1 MNCPSCN
8 KKTRITDTR
17 AHERGTWRRHKCA
30 CSNAFT
36 TMEIVCDTVISKK
49 GRPFGAVANPTRS
62 QQPKLN
68 KPPIGIKV
76 PKISAPIAHPK
87 AKHATPARLRIE
99 AMREAKEMRSMF
111 EGNM

>member
-1 MNCPSCN
+1 MAYIG
-8 KKTRITDTR
+8 KFR
-17 AHERGTWRRHKCA
+17 EGWRVQVQRDG
-30 CSNAFT
+30 
-36 TMEIVCDTVISKK
+36 IRISKK

-87 AKHATPARLRIE
+87 AKHAAPARLRIE
-99 AMREAKEMRSMF
+99 AMREAKELMYEY
-111 EGNM
+111 EGARK